1 MLVSFISF
9 IYFGIAKPLIHLV
22 DGCNKKKKK
31 EKRGPLVQPKNP
43 FILKTAVKIQQVWH
57 QAPIHPSYNILGI
70 RDTTQ
75 SSINV
80 STNL

>member
-22 DGCNKKKKK
+22 DGCNKKKM

-75 SSINV
+75 SSKNV
-80 STNL
+80 YTKL